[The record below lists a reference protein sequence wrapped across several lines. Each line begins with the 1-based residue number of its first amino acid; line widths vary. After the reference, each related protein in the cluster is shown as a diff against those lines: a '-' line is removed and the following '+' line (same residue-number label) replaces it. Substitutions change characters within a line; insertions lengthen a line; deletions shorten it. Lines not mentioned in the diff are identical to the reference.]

1 MYNAIFKEFLI
12 LMKGETLK
20 ILRSIPII
28 CIGLLFACAGS
39 MSRAHELVTNGDFE
53 LDIANGWS
61 IDSVEGMTPYYDTL
75 DRDTAFN
82 PDPDY
87 EARVKKYDSAHAK
100 LYQIFDV
107 ATTDLAF
114 GINAKLYAVEYN
126 PAGTYFA
133 AAAVVLSYMNSSG
146 VVLGETRI
154 CDTTG
159 HCIWASGPT
168 LHLIVAPDS
177 NWNAY
182 SFNVNDELANLPGVN
197 PLDIAKV
204 RVALFDTTN
213 GC

>member
-1 MYNAIFKEFLI
+1 V
-12 LMKGETLK
+12 K
-20 ILRSIPII
+20 IIKSLPII
-28 CIGLLFACAGS
+28 VAALLIAGAYS
-39 MSRAHELVTNGDFE
+39 LSRAHELVLNGDFE

-82 PDPDY
+82 PDSDY

-100 LYQIFDV
+100 LYQVFDV
-107 ATTDLAF
+107 ATTNLDF

-146 VVLGETRI
+146 MVLGDTRI
-154 CDTTG
+154 CFKTG
-159 HCIWASGPT
+159 HCIWANGPAM
-168 LHLIVAPDS
+168 HLIEAPDS
-177 NWNAY
+177 NWNTY

-197 PLDIAKV
+197 PLDIAKIK
-204 RVALFDTTN
+204 VALFDTTN

>member
-1 MYNAIFKEFLI
+1 
-12 LMKGETLK
+12 LK
-20 ILRSIPII
+20 IIKSLPLI
-28 CIGLLFACAGS
+28 CAALLFAGACSLG
-39 MSRAHELVTNGDFE
+39 RAHELVVNGDFE

-75 DRDTAFN
+75 DRDTSFN
-82 PDPDY
+82 PNPGY
-87 EARVKKYDSAHAK
+87 EARVKKYDSAHAM

-107 ATTDLAF
+107 STTNLDFA
-114 GINAKLYAVEYN
+114 IAAKLYAVEYN
-126 PAGTYFA
+126 PGGTYFA
-133 AAAVVLSYMNSSG
+133 AASVVLSYMSG
-146 VVLGETRI
+146 SGAVLGETRI
-154 CDTTG
+154 CYITS
-159 HCIWASGPT
+159 HCIWADGPT
-168 LHLIVAPDS
+168 LHLIMAPDS